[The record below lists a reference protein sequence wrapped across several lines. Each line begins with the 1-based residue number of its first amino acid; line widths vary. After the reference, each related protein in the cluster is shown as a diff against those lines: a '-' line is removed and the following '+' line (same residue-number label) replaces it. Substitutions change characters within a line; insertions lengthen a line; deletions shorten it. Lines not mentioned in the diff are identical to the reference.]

1 MLNII
6 RAGIEQCD
14 LIKSMAEIVFPYTYE
29 QILSSTQI
37 EYMMQW
43 MYSSQSLRQQ
53 MNDGHVYFIAYLDG
67 EAVGYVSLQQEDEH
81 TFHLQKIYVLPDFQR
96 RGIGD
101 ALFSH
106 AEDYIRASYSSPWH
120 LRLNVN
126 RANSAQGFYR
136 RRGLTIE
143 ETGDF
148 DIGNGFFMNDYIM
161 GKWL

>member
-53 MNDGHVYFIAYLDG
+53 MNEGHIYFIAYLDG

-81 TFHLQKIYVLPDFQR
+81 TFYLQKIYVLPNFQR